1 MLRIC
6 PHIAINEPASRVHL
20 DILIDCDRAVWGGR
34 DSRDRGGGGADFLAG
49 FLFGGAVFGALGFV
63 FSPQVNTLVIIY

>member
-1 MLRIC
+1 MLRFY
-6 PHIAINEPASRVHL
+6 PHIAINEPALKVRL
-20 DILIDCDRAVWGGR
+20 DISTDCDRAVWGGR

-63 FSPQVNTLVIIY
+63 FSPQVNMLVIIY